1 VPRAALVGTLVVLLL
16 GVGGSAAGFASRA
29 AIRTQAAPVCPAAR
43 VRHEANERLGD
54 LNGGRWIVTSPRSAG
69 IFAYLWGGS
78 EIDGRVAVYAGG
90 VNPNTG
96 TNEKVMWIVDPAR
109 RLREGRLRIVAQRL
123 RVTPTGRVR
132 RSRGSFRLELWE
144 AYSEQTPGHIFPSI
158 IAPPRPGCW
167 RLTVRTPGITTRV
180 IIRALPVPR

>member
-123 RVTPTGRVR
+123 RVTPTVVSGEAADRFVSSSGRPTPSRPRGTSSR
-132 RSRGSFRLELWE
+132 RSSRLPAPAAGGSRC
-144 AYSEQTPGHIFPSI
+144 
-158 IAPPRPGCW
+158 AP
-167 RLTVRTPGITTRV
+167 
-180 IIRALPVPR
+180 RASRRA